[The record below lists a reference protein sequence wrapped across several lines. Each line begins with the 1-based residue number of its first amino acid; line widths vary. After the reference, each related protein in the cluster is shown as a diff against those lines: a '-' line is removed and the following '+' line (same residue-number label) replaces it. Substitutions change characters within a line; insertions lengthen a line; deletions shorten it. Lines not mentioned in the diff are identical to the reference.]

1 MGSCVIC
8 DLKTSGSLEFCQ
20 KHFKEHKEDII
31 LKKPWVKVLKNDSQR
46 ERRRQLREAEN
57 TSLDAIMDKQFERN
71 RY

>member
-1 MGSCVIC
+1 MARCVIC
-8 DLKTSGSLEFCQ
+8 EQPTSGSLEFCQ
-20 KHFKEHKEDII
+20 KDYKKFKDDII
-31 LKKPWVKVLKNDSQR
+31 SKKPWTKALKNDSQR